1 MPLSV
6 PLQYPSTSGPRTSF
20 QHAELKIAGIPFVG
34 FKKFDY
40 SRTRSREM
48 IYGANADPIGKSLGQ
63 NEYKASCEVYVP
75 EWNNFLDA
83 LALAGVGYGDQFFDV
98 TITYNASGF
107 AVFTDT
113 LKGCSID
120 STDAPNGQGTAA
132 LTRTFELNP
141 LKILFGGNDDNDSP
155 LGVSSLY
162 LNLTASLGISF

>member
-1 MPLSV
+1 MPLAL

-48 IYGANADPIGKSLGQ
+48 IYGANADPLGKSLGQ

-75 EWNNFLDA
+75 EWQLFLQS
-83 LALAGVGYGDQFFDV
+83 LATAGIAYGDVFFDV
-98 TITYNASGF
+98 TVTYNASGF

-120 STDAPNGQGTAA
+120 STDAPNAQGTAA

-141 LKILFGGNDDNDSP
+141 LKILFGGLEDNNAP
-155 LGVSSLY
+155 LTVSSAY
-162 LNLTASLGISF
+162 VNLIVGI